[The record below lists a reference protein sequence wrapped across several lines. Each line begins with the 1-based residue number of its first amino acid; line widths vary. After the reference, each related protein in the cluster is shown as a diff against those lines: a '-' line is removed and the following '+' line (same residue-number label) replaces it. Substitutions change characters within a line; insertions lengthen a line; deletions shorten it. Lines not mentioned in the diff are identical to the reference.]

1 MIVKYARNVFI
12 DSEIN
17 QVGNGEQIKLN
28 FPSSSFNVKTDERMK
43 LTLTTFEFRKNW
55 YDVNPSNN
63 TFYWYDPSL
72 APANQYTPLVL
83 EPGNYE
89 TFAPTAPAGATPPLT
104 LGDAI
109 INAINAHAPL
119 TGATMTFNLQKRKY
133 TIDLTGSAGPLNANS
148 RFVAFQVKRSPNAPQ
163 GVSDNGYFND
173 FHELIGGYPTRDG
186 WTAPLDLFTGSTAGG
201 AVATTQTTP
210 FVAQL
215 DTLEALYIR
224 TSLHSGNYQTYGF
237 EKDLPNQQGLTPTQI
252 FARVPY
258 LHTEQERNIVFEDT
272 NNLFTMFLHQTQ
284 LSQVYFSVTDDKGR
298 LIEEVAP
305 DQAKVGSLSYKM
317 SFRWEIIE
325 DEDKPDENRLKLNNL
340 QRKYP
345 DQVMN

>member
-1 MIVKYARNVFI
+1 MIIKYARNVFI

-17 QVGNGEQIKLN
+17 QVGNGESVKLN
-28 FPSSSFNVKTDERMK
+28 FPSSSFNINNDERMK
-43 LTLTTFEFRKNW
+43 MTLTTFEMRKNW

-63 TFYWYDPSL
+63 TFYYFDPSL
-72 APANQYTPLVL
+72 APALQFVPLVL
-83 EPGNYE
+83 ETGNYDV
-89 TFAPTAPAGATPPLT
+89 FPPTPTGSTPTLP

-109 INAINAHAPL
+109 INAINTYAPL
-119 TGATMTFNLQKRKY
+119 AGATISFNQQKRKY
-133 TIDLTGSAGPLNANS
+133 IIDLSLSAGPLNANS
-148 RFVAFQVKRSPNAPQ
+148 RFVSFQVKSTPPAPPN
-163 GVSDNGYFND
+163 VSDNGYFND
-173 FHELIGGYPTRDG
+173 FHELIGGFPTRDG
-186 WTAPLDLFTGSTAGG
+186 WTNPVDLFTGSTAGG
-201 AVATTQTTP
+201 AVATIQTTP

-258 LHTEQERNIVFEDT
+258 LHTVQESDIVFEDT
-272 NNLFTMFLHQTQ
+272 NNLFTMLLHQTQ

-305 DQAKVGSLSYKM
+305 FQAQVGSLSYKM
-317 SFRWEIIE
+317 SFRWEVVE
-325 DEDKPDENRLKLNNL
+325 DEQRPDENRLKLINL

-345 DQVMN
+345 DLTLN